1 MFELVAVFIG
11 AVSLFMSFVHYKIQS
26 SNRSTNSITNQDY
39 EFKD

>member
-11 AVSLFMSFVHYKIQS
+11 AVSLFFSFVHYKVQS
-26 SNRSTNSITNQDY
+26 SNRSTNPVTCQDY